1 LILLD
6 QLRSVDKVRLAK
18 KVGVVSARTLA
29 STLAT
34 LQEVF
39 AE

>member
-1 LILLD
+1 
-6 QLRSVDKVRLAK
+6 LAK
-18 KVGVVSARTLA
+18 KLGTVSAKTLT
-29 STLAT
+29 STLNT